1 MNKLALNIASLM
13 IMSITTYA
21 EEPLHLHNEGNN
33 TRIQVQSVRG
43 IVGNNN
49 PIEHARGQLR
59 AGYITLK
66 GKGDARTSGY
76 ALGGHAHF
84 DSKRWYGWEVGMSA
98 YTVLNLG
105 INQNDT
111 TLNSDFFD
119 KNGNSFAQ
127 LTELYLDGKWGNT
140 ELKLGRQILDTPHAD
155 SDDIRMMPNYFEAY
169 TLENTDIQGLK
180 LTVGYIGKMAGW
192 ENGVDSQK
200 FVNIGETLG
209 IQKIK
214 GVYYASAS
222 YDEIKDLSLSLW
234 YYHFTDIAKD
244 VYAEAGYEL
253 HLSSTLDIILGIQYD
268 RTTQIEKAFLQ
279 KQDAQTFGA
288 SMEFVAENLGVHLL
302 VAYNKDTGDT
312 GASGL
317 NLGGGALFTSME
329 DQTLDAMGQAGEA
342 WVLGAG
348 YHFKA
353 VGIEELNVG
362 LAYGSFKAKKRTQY
376 EAKELDAIIEYSF
389 NDDFSMVA
397 AYASVDFK
405 SIGMRDYKQFRVMS
419 NYNF

>member
-1 MNKLALNIASLM
+1 MTIINTIAYTQEIHSH
-13 IMSITTYA
+13 
-21 EEPLHLHNEGNN
+21 EEGNN
-33 TRIQVQSVRG
+33 TAITVKSVRAIMG
-43 IVGNNN
+43 DINFIAHEN
-49 PIEHARGQLR
+49 EQLR
-59 AGYITLK
+59 AGYITFQYE
-66 GKGDARTSGY
+66 GGGCTSAY

-84 DSKRWYGWEVGMSA
+84 DSKRWYGWEVGISA

-105 INQNDT
+105 INQNDAN
-111 TLNSDFFD
+111 LNGDFFD
-119 KNGNSFAQ
+119 ANGNSFAQ
-127 LTELYLDGKWGNT
+127 LTELYLDGKWGET
-140 ELKLGRQILDTPHAD
+140 EVKLGRQILDTPHAD

-169 TLENTDIQGLK
+169 TLHNSDIQGLK
-180 LTVGYIGKMAGW
+180 LSVGYIRKMAGW

-200 FVNIGETLG
+200 FVNIGQTLG
-209 IQKIK
+209 TENID
-214 GVYYASAS
+214 GVYYASAA

-268 RTTQIEKAFLQ
+268 RTAQTGKALLQ
-279 KQDAQTFGA
+279 QQDAQTFGA

-302 VAYNKDTGDT
+302 ATYNKDTGDT
-312 GASGL
+312 GASRL

-342 WVLGAG
+342 WVFGAG

-353 VGIEELNVG
+353 VGIEGLNVG
-362 LAYGSFKAKKRTQY
+362 LAYGSFKAKKRTHY

-405 SIGMRDYKQFRVMS
+405 SIGMRDYKQFRVIT